1 MSVPIQD
8 RYRITFEHHRF
19 VSEYRLSL
27 IKGWAAAFVAL
38 AAAFV
43 WSQSQVPKASF
54 AVCAIAVLAPLLFW
68 AADHRH
74 RPAIGVLKDVG
85 SAIEED
91 EKAEIPKEQQYFKKL
106 DKGISHSRLIDWI
119 AILSIVLFS
128 LTTGYLLHSGG
139 KLPGHK
145 AAQQMHGA
153 ATP

>member
-8 RYRITFEHHRF
+8 RYRIAFEHHRF

-54 AVCAIAVLAPLLFW
+54 AVCVIAVLATLLFW

-74 RPAIGVLKDVG
+74 RPAIGVVKDVG

-91 EKAEIPKEQQYFKKL
+91 EKAEIPEKQWYFKKL
-106 DKGISHSRLIDWI
+106 GKGISHSHLIDWI
-119 AILSIVLFS
+119 AILCIVSFS
-128 LTTGYLLHSGG
+128 FATGYLVCTGG
-139 KLPGHK
+139 KLPG
-145 AAQQMHGA
+145 
-153 ATP
+153 